1 MAIFAHIAIF
11 LLYAAGAVVVAL
23 WLPDFFPA
31 LEPFVAW
38 LAAAMVFMVGALAHE
53 VMARRSDELDLFD
66 EVYELRV
73 AHNQAIEEI
82 GRLKDQIEKSQ
93 PADRR
98 TELVEEMRQVRAML
112 SQLVANKHEPP
123 LVSAASAIDTTG
135 RIVEDDPAV
144 LGPVILNG
152 DVAGIDVVKSAL
164 SANRIELYLQPVVTL
179 PQRKVRFYECL
190 SRIRDGHNR
199 IIEPNSY
206 LKIAEAEG
214 LIVVIDNFLLFQC
227 VQLVRR
233 LRKSDHAIAFFCNIS
248 GHTLQDDAF
257 FEQFL
262 DYLENNPELVE
273 RLIFEF
279 SETDMIDRDRR
290 LGQKLRLLTDL
301 GYRLSVDGV
310 SSVDVDYGDFARKG
324 VHYMKIDAGIL
335 LNGADSIDGTVDIN
349 DLRLAMAESGIH
361 LVAGR
366 VENENAVVGL
376 LEHNVD
382 LAQGYL
388 FGEPRPSPQDL

>member
-1 MAIFAHIAIF
+1 MAVFAHIAIF
-11 LLYAAGAVVVAL
+11 LLYGAVAVVVAL
-23 WLPDFFPA
+23 WLPDFIPSIDP
-31 LEPFVAW
+31 LLAW
-38 LAAAMVFMVGALAHE
+38 LAAALVFIVGALVHE

-73 AHNQAIEEI
+73 AQNQALEEI
-82 GRLKDQIEKSQ
+82 GRLKDRLENRQST
-93 PADRR
+93 DRR
-98 TELVEEMRQVRAML
+98 AELTEEMRQVRIML
-112 SQLVANKHEPP
+112 SQLVQDKQARPTP
-123 LVSAASAIDTTG
+123 LAAGGAGSPGRSAD
-135 RIVEDDPAV
+135 DDPTV
-144 LGPVILNG
+144 LGPVVLNG

-190 SRIRDGHNR
+190 SRIRDSENR
-199 IIEPNSY
+199 IIEPKRY
-206 LKIAEAEG
+206 LKIAESEG

-248 GHTLQDDAF
+248 GHTLLDDTF
-257 FEQFL
+257 FKQFL
-262 DYLENNPELVE
+262 DYLESNPELVE

-324 VHYMKIDAGIL
+324 VHFMKIDAGIL
-335 LNGADSIDGTVDIN
+335 LNGNGSIDGSVDIN

-388 FGEPRPSPQDL
+388 FGEPRPSRQNL

>member
-1 MAIFAHIAIF
+1 MAIFAHIAVF
-11 LLYAAGAVVVAL
+11 MLYGAGAVVVAL
-23 WLPDFFPA
+23 WLPDFVPA
-31 LEPFVAW
+31 LDQSVAW
-38 LAAAMVFMVGALAHE
+38 LVAAVAFVVGALVHE
-53 VMARRSDELDLFD
+53 VVARRSDELALFD

-73 AHNQAIEEI
+73 AHNQAVEEI
-82 GRLKDQIEKSQ
+82 GRLKDRFVKSQ
-93 PADRR
+93 PAGGRS
-98 TELVEEMRQVRAML
+98 ELVEEMRQVRAML
-112 SQLVANKHEPP
+112 SQLVHDKQVPSIE
-123 LVSAASAIDTTG
+123 TTG
-135 RIVEDDPAV
+135 RDVEDDPTI
-144 LGPVILNG
+144 LGPVVLNG
-152 DVAGIDVVKSAL
+152 DVAGIEVVKSAL
-164 SANRIELYLQPVVTL
+164 SANRIELYLQPVVNL

-190 SRIRDGHNR
+190 SRIRDSENR

-206 LKIAEAEG
+206 LKIAESEG
-214 LIVVIDNFLLFQC
+214 LIAVIDNFLLFQC

-248 GHTLQDDAF
+248 GHTLQDDVF

-324 VHYMKIDAGIL
+324 VHFMKIDAGIL

-388 FGEPRPSPQDL
+388 FGEPRPSPQEL